1 MALNPK
7 LQDWDGR
14 TVWLVG
20 ASSGIGRA
28 LAVALHRAGARVI
41 VSARQA
47 ELLDAFVLEHPGSLA
62 IALDVLDEG
71 ALALACKRIVR
82 AYGCIDLC
90 VYCAGYYKPMRAQ
103 DFSLT
108 EALRHLDINYVGAL
122 KLLDALLP
130 QLLLQAHRGQGGHVS
145 LVSSVAGYRGLP
157 KSLAYGPSKAALSHL
172 AEALYLDLSPQ
183 EIGVSVV
190 HPGFVATPLTA
201 QNDFHMP
208 ALIESRAGR
217 AGAMLEGWSRGSFE
231 IHFPKRFTCVLKL
244 LRHLGHGLY
253 FRVVR
258 RGTGL

>member
-7 LQDWDGR
+7 LQDWRGR
-14 TVWLVG
+14 SVWLVG

-28 LAVALHRAGARVI
+28 LAAALHARGARVI

-47 ELLDAFVLEHPGSLA
+47 ALLDEFVRDHPGASA
-62 IALDVLDEG
+62 IALDVLDAA
-71 ALALACKRIVR
+71 ALRR
-82 AYGCIDLC
+82 ATAQILDTHGGIDLC
-90 VYCAGYYKPMRAQ
+90 LYCAGYYRPMRAQ
-103 DFSLT
+103 QFSLA

-122 KLLDALLP
+122 KLLDAVLP
-130 QLLLQAHRGQGGHVS
+130 QLLRQGQGHIS

-172 AEALYLDLSPQ
+172 AEALYLDLAPQ
-183 EIGVSVV
+183 SIGVSVI

-201 QNDFHMP
+201 QNDFHMS
-208 ALIESRAGR
+208 ALIGPEQA
-217 AGAMLEGWSRGSFE
+217 AAAMLDGWARGQFE
-231 IHFPKRFTCVLKL
+231 IHFPKRFTLVLKL

-253 FRVVR
+253 FRAVQ